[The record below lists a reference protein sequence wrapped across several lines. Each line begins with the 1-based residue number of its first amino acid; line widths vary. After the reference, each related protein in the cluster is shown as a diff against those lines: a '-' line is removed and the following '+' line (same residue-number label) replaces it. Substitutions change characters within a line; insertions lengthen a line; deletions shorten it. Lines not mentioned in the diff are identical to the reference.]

1 MARSKREQSDAPPEL
16 DLLAFMNM
24 VVILIPM
31 LLLSVVFIQVGVI
44 NITAP
49 QLSVGPSSDTP
60 PPETDE
66 EPLNLTVAVN
76 AKGFRIAAKSAQLPE
91 MDGCPKP
98 GPTICLAKQE
108 VDVATKFEDARAAY
122 ERASGEDEAA
132 QAVLAEGVAA
142 YNYRE
147 LYNTL
152 VKVKKQYPDESVV
165 NLTADSGIPY
175 VVLVQVMDAVRYIR
189 DQDSYSD
196 DSAFFAAEAKVEG
209 DTPVDLFSDPVLSV
223 VQ

>member
-1 MARSKREQSDAPPEL
+1 MARNKRENTGSVPEL

-49 QLSVGPSSDTP
+49 QLSVGPPSSTA
-60 PPETDE
+60 PPESED
-66 EPLNLTVAVN
+66 EPLNLTVAIN

-98 GPTICLAKQE
+98 GPTVCLLRQE
-108 VDVATKFEDARAAY
+108 VDVAAKFQDARAAY
-122 ERASGEDEAA
+122 AKGQDEAGQTA
-132 QAVLAEGVAA
+132 LNDGVFA

-147 LYNTL
+147 LYNLL
-152 VKVKKQYPDESVV
+152 VKVKRQYPKETVV
-165 NLTADSGIPY
+165 NLTADASIPY
-175 VVLVQVMDAVRYIR
+175 SVLVQVMDAIRYER
-189 DQDSYSD
+189 EKDSYSD
-196 DSAFFAAEAKVEG
+196 SAAFSEANTKIKGE
-209 DTPVDLFSDPVLSV
+209 TPVDLFSDPVLSV

>member
-1 MARSKREQSDAPPEL
+1 MARSKRESTDDVPEL

-49 QLSVGPSSDTP
+49 QLSVGKPSDTP
-60 PPETDE
+60 PEPDEE
-66 EPLNLTVAVN
+66 EPLNLTIAIN

-98 GPTICLAKQE
+98 GPTICLGEQE
-108 VDVATKFEDARAAY
+108 TDVAAKFQAARTAFAQ
-122 ERASGEDEAA
+122 GKPEAGQKA
-132 QAVLAEGVAA
+132 LGEGVAA
-142 YNYRE
+142 YNFRE

-152 VKVKKQYPDESVV
+152 VKVKKEYPDETVV
-165 NLTADSGIPY
+165 NLTADAGIPY
-175 VVLVQVMDAVRYIR
+175 VVLVQVMDAVRYVR
-189 DQDSYSD
+189 EKDSYDNSSD
-196 DSAFFAAEAKVEG
+196 FFAAQAKVKG
-209 DTPVDLFSDPVLSV
+209 TAPVDLFSDPVLSV

>member
-1 MARSKREQSDAPPEL
+1 MARSKRESMDEVPEL

-49 QLSVGPSSDTP
+49 QLSVGPPSDTP
-60 PPETDE
+60 PKPDDE

-91 MDGCPKP
+91 MEGCPKP

-108 VDVATKFEDARAAY
+108 VDVAAKFQAARAAF
-122 ERASGEDEAA
+122 AKGNPEAGQKA
-132 QAVLAEGVAA
+132 LGEGVAA
-142 YNYRE
+142 YNFVE

-152 VKVKKQYPDESVV
+152 VKVKKQYPEETIV
-165 NLTADSGIPY
+165 NLTADAGIPY
-175 VVLVQVMDAVRYIR
+175 VVLVQVMDAVRYVR
-189 DQDSYSD
+189 AEDSYD
-196 DSAFFAAEAKVEG
+196 DSASFFAAEAKVKG
-209 DTPVDLFSDPVLSV
+209 NAPVDLFSDPVLSV